1 MPLVNMVAGSNMYT
15 TATMWNNHLKDNNLG
30 YWEHWW
36 RAMKLSGALFIH
48 AFLPDVLTDYAS
60 KELNND

>member
-1 MPLVNMVAGSNMYT
+1 MLVFSMVVGLNMST
-15 TATMWNNHLKDNNLG
+15 TAIMWNNHLKDNNLG

-48 AFLPDVLTDYAS
+48 AFIPDVLTDYAS
-60 KELNND
+60 KKLSDD

>member
-1 MPLVNMVAGSNMYT
+1 
-15 TATMWNNHLKDNNLG
+15 MWNNHLKENKLG

-36 RAMKLSGALFIH
+36 RAMKLSVALFIH

-60 KELNND
+60 KELSDD